1 VGRSHFAHDPIL
13 PYGKPMITIPQ
24 TSLSVFPLCLG
35 GNVFGWSADEEESF
49 KVLDAFVKVGGNFID
64 TADVYSEWKE
74 GNEGGESEKIIGNW
88 MKKRGNRGSVV
99 IATKVAKFSKRPGLS
114 AKNILSAC
122 DDSLK
127 RLQVDHIDLYYA
139 HEDDTK
145 TPMGESLEA
154 FTKLVEAGKVRYIA
168 SSNFSAPRLAQSLK
182 ISKEN
187 GFASYIGA
195 QNMYNLLDRKDYEE
209 SVAEVISK
217 NELSCIPFYGLARGF
232 LSGKYSPGVDVDS
245 VRSKG
250 VVKYQDDR
258 GWKTLDALREI
269 SKEYRCSVAAVA
281 LAWLR
286 AQPTVSTPIA
296 SARTV
301 EQLEEITQIVEL
313 STEEIVRL
321 SQITA

>member
-1 VGRSHFAHDPIL
+1 
-13 PYGKPMITIPQ
+13 MITIPQ

-49 KVLDAFVKVGGNFID
+49 QVLNAFVKEGGNFLD
-64 TADVYSEWKE
+64 TADVYSEWKK
-74 GNEGGESEKIIGNW
+74 GNEGGESETIIGNW
-88 MKKRGNRGSVV
+88 MKKRGNRDSLL
-99 IATKVAKFSKRPGLS
+99 IATKVAKFSKHPGLS

-154 FTKLVEAGKVRYIA
+154 FTKLVDAGKVRYIA
-168 SSNFSAPRLAQSLK
+168 SSNFSAPRLAESLK

-187 GFASYIGA
+187 GFASYIGT
-195 QNMYNLLDRKDYEE
+195 QSMYNLLDRKDYEE
-209 SVAEVISK
+209 SVAEVVSS
-217 NELSCIPFYGLARGF
+217 NDLSCIPFYGLARGF
-232 LSGKYSPGVDVDS
+232 LTGKYKPGVDVDS
-245 VRSKG
+245 VRSEG
-250 VVKYQDDR
+250 VIKYQNDR
-258 GWKTLDALREI
+258 GWKTVETLREI
-269 SKEYRCSVAAVA
+269 AKGHGCSVAAVA

-286 AQPTVSTPIA
+286 AQPTVSVPIA

-301 EQLEEITQIVEL
+301 AQLEEITQIVEL
-313 STEEIVRL
+313 SLEEIAQL